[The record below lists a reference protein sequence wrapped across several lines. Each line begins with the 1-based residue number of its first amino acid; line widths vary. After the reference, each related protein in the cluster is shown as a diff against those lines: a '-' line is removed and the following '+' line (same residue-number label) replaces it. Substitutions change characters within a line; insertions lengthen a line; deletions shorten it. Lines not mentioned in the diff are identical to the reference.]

1 MPAIF
6 IIFEMLNLNEAV
18 TFVAAISK
26 PSAQAHF
33 A

>member
-1 MPAIF
+1 
-6 IIFEMLNLNEAV
+6 MLNLNEAV
-18 TFVAAISK
+18 TVVAAISK